1 MSEALR
7 TIIASALDWQEAHV
21 GFEHAV
27 AGLPE
32 DLRGRRPERYP
43 HSPWELVEHV
53 RLTQADLVAFMEDAG
68 YTAPS
73 WPEGY
78 WPDGPA
84 PPTRASWD
92 EAVAAVRTDR
102 ERLRTLATRPS
113 VDLGAKI
120 PWGDGQTYGR
130 TILVAVD
137 HTAYHV
143 GQLVAVRRLLAAWP
157 PGEAQPKTR

>member
-7 TIIASALDWQEAHV
+7 TIIASALDWKEAHA
-21 GFEHAV
+21 GFDRAV

-32 DLRGRRPERYP
+32 ALRGRRPERYP
-43 HSPWELVEHV
+43 HAPWELVEHV
-53 RLTQADLVAFMEDAG
+53 RLTQADLVAFLEDAT
-68 YTAPS
+68 YTAPN

-84 PPTRASWD
+84 PPTPESWD
-92 EAVAAVRTDR
+92 EAVAAVRSDR
-102 ERLRTLATRPS
+102 ERLRTLALRPAI
-113 VDLGAKI
+113 DLGAKI

-143 GQLVAVRRLLAAWP
+143 GQIVAVRRLLGAWP
-157 PGEAQPKTR
+157 PGEAQP